1 MKGKAKLLG
10 IALALVALALPVA
23 AQGEWPPKPNL
34 EPAKNLALYIA
45 GLLWFIGGL
54 VTVGLVIYKLVT
66 GHILAAS
73 GAGMLAGRGHAEKV
87 EAILLI
93 IGTVALW
100 LAPPWVIKL
109 LADMGILPAWWRD
122 LIDGMFRAL
131 WSGEALKGITGG

>member
-1 MKGKAKLLG
+1 MKGKDKLLG
-10 IALALVALALPVA
+10 VALALAVA
-23 AQGEWPPKPNL
+23 LAAPTSAQEWPPKPKL

-45 GLLWFIGGL
+45 ALLWFFGGL
-54 VTVGLVIYKLVT
+54 VTVGVVIYKLIT

-73 GAGMLAGRGHAEKV
+73 GAGMLASRGHAEKV

-109 LADMGILPAWWRD
+109 LADMGILPTWWRD
-122 LIDGMFRAL
+122 LVDDMLRAL
-131 WSGEALKGITGG
+131 WSGDAFKLIGG

>member
-10 IALALVALALPVA
+10 IALALVALALPAA

-45 GLLWFIGGL
+45 ALLWFFGGL
-54 VTVGLVIYKLVT
+54 ITVGIVIYKLVS

-73 GAGMLAGRGHAEKV
+73 GAGSLASRGHAEKV

-100 LAPPWVIKL
+100 LAPPWIIKL

-122 LIDGMFRAL
+122 LIDGMLRAL
-131 WSGEALKGITGG
+131 WSGDAFRLLSG